1 MPVRVKAQL
10 LQMNVRP
17 LPAPSTNITF
27 FPLNRDST
35 LLLNVAKSPWNGI
48 FQCQDPANCQT
59 PFELPGFVRM
69 DAALY
74 YRKQEVFAKTNLLA
88 AVNFTNL
95 LDQRYFTGAQN
106 FREIVYTGARLTV
119 IGSLKFEFF

>member
-1 MPVRVKAQL
+1 
-10 LQMNVRP
+10 
-17 LPAPSTNITF
+17 
-27 FPLNRDST
+27 
-35 LLLNVAKSPWNGI
+35 
-48 FQCQDPANCQT
+48 
-59 PFELPGFVRM
+59 M

-88 AVNFTNL
+88 AVSFTNL

-106 FREIVYTGARLTV
+106 FREIVYTGVRLTV